1 MNKFN
6 IFLLVLVVVLL
17 LILGGVVFWQKIWSQ
32 PSFYA
37 VYLDTGDLYFGR
49 LAKFSPKY
57 SLTDVYFLQRN
68 ADTPSQPYSVQR
80 LDQAF
85 WKPENKIK
93 LNPAKVVWITKLAS
107 GSEIMNFINGVKT
120 ATSTASVGQ

>member
-1 MNKFN
+1 MSKFN
-6 IFLLVLVVVLL
+6 IFLLISVIVLL
-17 LILGGVVFWQKIWSQ
+17 LILGGVLFWQKIWAQ
-32 PSFYA
+32 TSFYA

-49 LAKFSPKY
+49 LDRFSLKY

-68 ADTPSQPYSVQR
+68 SDNPNQPYSIQR

-107 GSEIMNFINGVKT
+107 GSEIMNFLNGAKT
-120 ATSTASVGQ
+120 ATSTTNVGQ